1 MVATAAIRAGERLR
15 RQRLRMVRQRPQ
27 PVVPPP
33 LPVEEPPL
41 QLQGAQPPQL
51 QAVQQHLQQV
61 VQQRQPLRA
70 RQRQP
75 EVDLRQLRPLVRR
88 LPLRV
93 ALQPQHR
100 VERPR
105 HHPEGQPPQRQ
116 GAPLRQAV
124 HTDARHLF

>member
-1 MVATAAIRAGERLR
+1 MVAMAAIRAGEWLR
-15 RQRLRMVRQRPQ
+15 RQRLRMVRLRPR
-27 PVVPPP
+27 PVV
-33 LPVEEPPL
+33 PPL

-61 VQQRQPLRA
+61 VQQRRPLRA
-70 RQRQP
+70 QQRQP
-75 EVDLRQLRPLVRR
+75 EVDLRQLRPLVLR

-105 HHPEGQPPQRQ
+105 HHPEAQPPQRQ